1 MPFVVALMIVVLAL
15 VIVLLATCAHL
26 LARVMR
32 VEGAL
37 RAATGPDGVLG
48 SVESIGV
55 PIVRQGAPLPAAIAS
70 EVSVDPKAGTIALHV
85 VSAGCASCRPIVDAL
100 CRGRGSAAT
109 ARVVLG
115 HEADRALMP
124 SPCRVPIVVAPALIE
139 AIVMSGWALP
149 VVVRVERGRVVA
161 IESGKDI
168 RV

>member
-1 MPFVVALMIVVLAL
+1 MPFVVALMIVVLVL
-15 VIVLLATCAHL
+15 VVVLLATCAHL
-26 LARVMR
+26 LARVIR

-37 RAATGPDGVLG
+37 RAATGPDGVFG
-48 SVESIGV
+48 SVASIGV

-70 EVSVDPKAGTIALHV
+70 EVAIDAKTDTVALHV

-100 CRGRGSAAT
+100 CQRRGSGQT

-124 SPCRVPIVVAPALIE
+124 TPCRAPIVVAPTLIE